1 MLIINQIKIYY
12 RVVLENQIIVFLG
25 MNQLLLAQRQNKNS
39 KIKKKKDTSIRKLKQ
54 N

>member
-25 MNQLLLAQRQNKNS
+25 MKPLLQAQRQNKNL
-39 KIKKKKDTSIRKLKQ
+39 KIKKKKDT
-54 N
+54 